1 MSTPADRDNPFAP
14 PRATLE
20 EPPAGQGELV
30 PEGLKLPGG
39 RGGTW
44 IADGWRL
51 FLRSPGVWIVMT
63 IIFFVL
69 WVILTLIP
77 FLGAI
82 VTNMLFPV
90 FIAGIM
96 IGCQKLEDNQ
106 LLNIGDLFAGFSRN
120 AGSLLLLGLLYL
132 AGFVVIMIVVFAL
145 FGASFLPVLFRGGR
159 DVAGTVMPSMMLMLL
174 ALLVG
179 MLLAMPLY
187 MAIWFAPAL
196 VVFHDMAPVAA
207 MRSSFRGCLHNLVPF
222 LLYGVILFVLAIV
235 ASIPVGLGWLVLAPV
250 IWGSLYASY
259 RDVFLQPA

>member
-1 MSTPADRDNPFAP
+1 
-14 PRATLE
+14 
-20 EPPAGQGELV
+20 
-30 PEGLKLPGG
+30 
-39 RGGTW
+39 
-44 IADGWRL
+44 
-51 FLRSPGVWIVMT
+51 
-63 IIFFVL
+63 
-69 WVILTLIP
+69 
-77 FLGAI
+77 
-82 VTNMLFPV
+82 
-90 FIAGIM
+90 
-96 IGCQKLEDNQ
+96 
-106 LLNIGDLFAGFSRN
+106 
-120 AGSLLLLGLLYL
+120 
-132 AGFVVIMIVVFAL
+132 
-145 FGASFLPVLFRGGR
+145 
-159 DVAGTVMPSMMLMLL
+159 MMLMLL